1 MALAPGQA
9 TKEFQIQIDREW
21 AEIMGNVKKA
31 VIYLAMEG
39 LAKVQEK
46 SPVADPS
53 TWQNPRPHVGGT
65 FRANWLISI
74 GTPSDAT
81 TMSLSEFAGMN
92 ASALASYAGAAGF
105 PVIYLAN
112 NLPYALRL
120 ENGWSR
126 QAPGGVLA
134 LTVAE
139 LEAIAAN
146 LGSRV

>member
-21 AEIMGNVKKA
+21 AAIMGNVQKA
-31 VIYLAMEG
+31 VIYLATEG

-46 SPVADPS
+46 SPVDL
-53 TWQNPRPHVGGT
+53 GT

-74 GTPSDAT
+74 GEPSDAT

-92 ASALASYAGAAGF
+92 AAALASYAGVDGL
-105 PVIYLAN
+105 PIIYLQN
-112 NLPYALRL
+112 SLPYSLRL
-120 ENGWSR
+120 ENGWSG
-126 QAPGGVLA
+126 QAPAGVLA
-134 LTVAE
+134 ITVAE
-139 LEAIAAN
+139 LEAIASN